1 MVIETGIEERQTW
14 SAGSWD
20 LATLV
25 DRVRYTVCLQ
35 YYLILVEHMGW

>member
-1 MVIETGIEERQTW
+1 MVIEAGIEERQTW

-25 DRVRYTVCLQ
+25 DRVRYTVYLQ
-35 YYLILVEHMGW
+35 Y